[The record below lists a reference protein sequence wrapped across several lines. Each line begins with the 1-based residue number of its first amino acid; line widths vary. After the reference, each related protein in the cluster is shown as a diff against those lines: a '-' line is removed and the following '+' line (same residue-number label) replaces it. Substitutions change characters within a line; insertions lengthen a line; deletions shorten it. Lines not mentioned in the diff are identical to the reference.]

1 MKEDLVTVDEGTRLK
16 YAPEHSITL
25 PIPWSCFALLYRMK
39 PDVVHLF
46 EYSGISAFMSLYCYL
61 VGVPCTW
68 SHHTRID
75 LYLNVVEFP
84 WYIPKQFQYIFYG
97 FTDPFFASFAS
108 GHLAVCKYLYNKLK
122 FKYGFDN
129 VR

>member
-1 MKEDLVTVDEGTRLK
+1 
-16 YAPEHSITL
+16 
-25 PIPWSCFALLYRMK
+25 MK
-39 PDVVHLF
+39 PDVVHMF
-46 EYSGISAFMSLYCYL
+46 EYSGVSGFMALYCAL
-61 VGVPCTW
+61 VGIPCTW

-84 WYIPKQFQYIFYG
+84 WYIPKQFQHSFYAT
-97 FTDPFFASFAS
+97 TDPFFGSFID
-108 GHLAVCKYLYNKLK
+108 GHLAVCKNLYKKLK